1 MEMEEF
7 YKFALEVAYKA
18 GEEIMHFFSKPHQIS
33 YKGDINLVTEAD
45 LASER
50 FIKESIYIK
59 YPKHAILAEESG
71 LKEGEKADITWIID
85 PLDGTTNFAHG
96 LPWFCVSIGLEI
108 KGEIVLGAIY
118 NPVLKEMFSA
128 LKGQGAFLNEKPIKV
143 SQTQELIKGLLA
155 TGFPYDIQQH
165 PEPVMTRFHRMIM
178 HARGVRRAGSAA
190 LDLCYVA
197 CGRFDGF
204 WEERLHPWDTAAGML
219 IVQEA
224 GGKVSDFAGNPYS
237 IYDKEILATNG
248 FLHEN
253 MLKVLEIDVSRR
265 A

>member
-1 MEMEEF
+1 MEDF
-7 YKFALEVAYKA
+7 YQFALEVTYKA
-18 GEEIMHFFSKPHQIS
+18 GEEVMRFFFKPHQIS
-33 YKGDINLVTEAD
+33 YKGEINLVTEAD

-50 FIKESIYIK
+50 LIKEHIYTK
-59 YPKHAILAEESG
+59 YPQHTILAEESG
-71 LKEGEKADITWIID
+71 LKEGERGDMRWIID

-96 LPWFCVSIGLEI
+96 LPWFCISIALEV
-108 KGEIVLGAIY
+108 KGEIVLGVIY

-128 LKGQGAFLNEKPIKV
+128 LKGHGAFLNEKPIRV
-143 SQTQELIKGLLA
+143 SQTQELIKALLA

-165 PEPVMTRFHRMIM
+165 PEPVMTRFHQMIM
-178 HARGVRRAGSAA
+178 HARGIRRAGSAA

-224 GGKVSDFAGNPYS
+224 GGKVSDFAGHPYS
-237 IYDKEILATNG
+237 IYKKEILATNG

-253 MLKVLEIDVSRR
+253 MVRVLQIERNRR
-265 A
+265 V